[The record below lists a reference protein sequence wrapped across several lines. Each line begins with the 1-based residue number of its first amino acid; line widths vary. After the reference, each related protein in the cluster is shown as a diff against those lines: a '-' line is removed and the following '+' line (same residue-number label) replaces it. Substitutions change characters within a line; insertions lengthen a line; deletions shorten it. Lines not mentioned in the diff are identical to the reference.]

1 MAPPLAANEQAA
13 NEHGTLY
20 YTSSLL
26 YHNRHTIPALVRMK
40 GPGPA
45 PPLYHNRHHSSQG
58 LSQNNN

>member
-26 YHNRHTIPALVRMK
+26 YHNRHTIPVRVRMK
-40 GPGPA
+40 GPGPGPA
-45 PPLYHNRHHSSQG
+45 AASQPPSLLQKLHLKN
-58 LSQNNN
+58 

>member
-1 MAPPLAANEQAA
+1 MAPPLAANEQAY
-13 NEHGTLY
+13 NERGTSY

-26 YHNRHTIPALVRMK
+26 YHNRHTIPARVHMK

-58 LSQNNN
+58 LLKY

>member
-13 NEHGTLY
+13 NERGTLY

-26 YHNRHTIPALVRMK
+26 YHNRHTIPARVHMK

-45 PPLYHNRHHSSQG
+45 PLLYHRAH
-58 LSQNNN
+58 